1 MTTITIPID
10 GMKLGAAL
18 NARVHWTKR
27 AARAKKERA
36 VVAVALLHVEVD
48 KSVWHWFFHGA
59 PMPKSM
65 TCTLVRIAPRALDDD
80 NLAGAFKS
88 IRDEVA
94 AFFGVN
100 DGPKGPIAWRYEQR
114 KGAPKQY
121 AVEIRLTWGEA

>member
-1 MTTITIPID
+1 MTTITIPIE

-36 VVAVALLHVEVD
+36 IVAAALRH
-48 KSVWHWFFHGA
+48 HPFA
-59 PMPKSM
+59 AAQPPT
-65 TCTLVRIAPRALDDD
+65 TCTLIRIAPRMLDDD

-94 AFFGVN
+94 AFFGVD
-100 DGPKGPIAWRYEQR
+100 DGPKGPISWRYEQR
-114 KGAPKQY
+114 KSAPKQY
-121 AVEIRLTWGEA
+121 AVHIALAWGE

>member
-27 AARAKKERA
+27 AVRAKKERKA
-36 VVAVALLHVEVD
+36 TSWAL
-48 KSVWHWFFHGA
+48 
-59 PMPKSM
+59 SM
-65 TCTLVRIAPRALDDD
+65 RASSFPHPLTPPTTCTLVRVAPRMLDDD

-94 AFFGVN
+94 AFFDVD

-114 KGAPKQY
+114 REAPKQY
-121 AVEIRLTWGEA
+121 RVEIRLTWSNE